1 MVELIKEFPLS
12 DIGGQMMEEKIRK
25 VAYTKQEVN
34 IMIDRAVKVAVEE
47 ARRIDAE
54 SMRKHNRDATVISM
68 ILGFTALA
76 LFVDGLLRLL
86 GIIPPFMQIDI
97 DVLDKIVERVEN
109 DVIDKVRQVPIQKI
123 LQSGFRW
130 MVLIFVVCWVITL
143 VYAVRLMY
151 SLYSTTDYG
160 VIEGKKV
167 IRKIPHPEMMEVK
180 PGDEL
185 MVVKFGDEEPKDEL
199 HEELKNRIEEL
210 EDDDEDDDG
219 EGDVVISRR

>member
-97 DVLDKIVERVEN
+97 DVLDKIVDRVEG
-109 DVIDKVRQVPIQKI
+109 DVIDKLKQVPIQK
-123 LQSGFRW
+123 LFR
-130 MVLIFVVCWVITL
+130 
-143 VYAVRLMY
+143 
-151 SLYSTTDYG
+151 
-160 VIEGKKV
+160 
-167 IRKIPHPEMMEVK
+167 
-180 PGDEL
+180 
-185 MVVKFGDEEPKDEL
+185 
-199 HEELKNRIEEL
+199 
-210 EDDDEDDDG
+210 
-219 EGDVVISRR
+219 